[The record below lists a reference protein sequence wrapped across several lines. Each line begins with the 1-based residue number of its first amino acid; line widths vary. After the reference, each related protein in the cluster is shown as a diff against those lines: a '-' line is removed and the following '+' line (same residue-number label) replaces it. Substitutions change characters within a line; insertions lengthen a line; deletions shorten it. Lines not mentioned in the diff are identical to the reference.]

1 MCLLVAMVA
10 ATLGFWN
17 PNRTATALERLTDP
31 FGSHP
36 WPTKTKIEV
45 LLPTK
50 TPARIPKGETF
61 ELRFAVGG
69 ELPDTAIADF
79 RVSGGEEF
87 QEVYP
92 LSKADPTALPPE
104 LKGKGGPFALVSARP
119 SNRLPATSTS
129 SKDAAT

>member
-1 MCLLVAMVA
+1 MRLRVV
-10 ATLGFWN
+10 
-17 PNRTATALERLTDP
+17 RLERLTDP

-45 LLPTK
+45 LFPTQN
-50 TPARIPKGETF
+50 PARMPKGETF

-87 QEVYP
+87 EEVYP
-92 LSKADPTALPPE
+92 LSKADPDKRSPQ
-104 LKGKGGPFALVSARP
+104 
-119 SNRLPATSTS
+119 N
-129 SKDAAT
+129 